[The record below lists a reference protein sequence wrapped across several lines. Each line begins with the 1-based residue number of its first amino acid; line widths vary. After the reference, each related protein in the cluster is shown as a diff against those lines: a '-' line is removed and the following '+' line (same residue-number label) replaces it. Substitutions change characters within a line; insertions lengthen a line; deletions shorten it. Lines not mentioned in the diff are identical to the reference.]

1 MIDTEDLDLE
11 LDLELDLDLEIE
23 IEERKL
29 EIVFV
34 RDQKQFVQ
42 TFSKKQKCDYL
53 LNVNKIIKEKF
64 ETEILIPNKIQ
75 AFLINYEI
83 KKLIDKAI
91 NVRNR
96 KYSRII
102 YVNSGLSASSINNAV
117 KFLATAYESVKF
129 IPKMIDND
137 SEIGEL
143 AGIETIKKGL

>member
-1 MIDTEDLDLE
+1 MIDIKDRQ
-11 LDLELDLDLEIE
+11 LEI
-23 IEERKL
+23 I
-29 EIVFV
+29 FV
-34 RDQKQFVQ
+34 KDQKHFVQ
-42 TFSKKQKCDYL
+42 SFCKKQKCDYL

-102 YVNSGLSASSINNAV
+102 YVNSGLSCNSITNALTFLSS
-117 KFLATAYESVKF
+117 AYDTIQFVPRAIDIDLDLGE
-129 IPKMIDND
+129 IPGV
-137 SEIGEL
+137 EIL
-143 AGIETIKKGL
+143 KKGQ

>member
-1 MIDTEDLDLE
+1 MIDIKD
-11 LDLELDLDLEIE
+11 
-23 IEERKL
+23 RNL

-102 YVNSGLSASSINNAV
+102 YVNSGISQHSVTNAI
-117 KFLATAYESVKF
+117 KFLSSAYDTIHFV
-129 IPKMIDND
+129 PKLIDSD
-137 SEIGEL
+137 SEIGEIP
-143 AGIETIKKGL
+143 GVETIKKGH

>member
-1 MIDTEDLDLE
+1 MIDIKD
-11 LDLELDLDLEIE
+11 
-23 IEERKL
+23 RKL

-102 YVNSGLSASSINNAV
+102 YVNSGLSQHSVNNAI
-117 KFLATAYESVKF
+117 KFLSSAYETIHFV
-129 IPKMIDND
+129 PKVIDTD
-137 SEIGEL
+137 SEIGEIP
-143 AGIETIKKGL
+143 GVETIKKGH

>member
-1 MIDTEDLDLE
+1 MIDIKD
-11 LDLELDLDLEIE
+11 
-23 IEERKL
+23 RKL
-29 EIVFV
+29 EILFV

-102 YVNSGLSASSINNAV
+102 YVNSGLSQHSVSNAI
-117 KFLATAYESVKF
+117 KFLSSAYDMIHFV
-129 IPKMIDND
+129 PKVIDND
-137 SEIGEL
+137 SEIGEIP
-143 AGIETIKKGL
+143 GVETIKKGH

>member
-1 MIDTEDLDLE
+1 MIDSKD
-11 LDLELDLDLEIE
+11 
-23 IEERKL
+23 RKL
-29 EIVFV
+29 EVIFV
-34 RDQKQFVQ
+34 RDQKQFVH

-117 KFLATAYESVKF
+117 RFLSTAYETIHF
-129 IPKMIDND
+129 IPKVIDSD
-137 SEIGEL
+137 QEIGEVT
-143 AGIETIKKGL
+143 GVETIKKGL